1 MARPLRLEH
10 SGAIWHVTA
19 RGNERGDVFR
29 DDVDREE
36 FLSVLGRTVSLYG
49 WRLHAYVLMGNHYH
63 LLVETP
69 EPTLSRGMRDLNGVT
84 TQRFNRR
91 HGRTGHLFEGRFRAI
106 LVEREAHLLEV
117 ARYVVLN
124 PVRVGLARSA
134 ASWPWSSYKATA
146 GLVEGPEW
154 LETAWTIEQFG
165 RRPAEARRR
174 YAAFVADGKGSGY
187 DPWSQLRGQVFLG
200 SEGFAREAGR
210 KAHQKTAATATK
222 EVPRVQ
228 REPVTRIPEEV
239 AAAFA
244 AVRRVSLDEMAG
256 APRKHL
262 VNRALLAWALRSRS
276 RAPLAAI
283 AGLLGVGIAQASV
296 LVRRGEA
303 LVAEDARLAA
313 AVEKV

>member
-91 HGRTGHLFEGRFRAI
+91 HGRSGHLFEGRFKAI

-124 PVRVGLARSA
+124 PVRAGLARSA

-146 GLVEGPEW
+146 GLVEAPEW

-165 RRPAEARRR
+165 RRPAEGRRR
-174 YAAFVADGKGSGY
+174 YTAFVAEGKSSGY

-210 KAHQKTAATATK
+210 RASHKVAAK

-228 REPVTRIPEEV
+228 REPVTRAPGEI

-244 AVRRVSLDEMAG
+244 AARKVSLEEMSG
-256 APRKHL
+256 APRKYL
-262 VNRALLAWALRSRS
+262 VDRALLAWALRSRS
-276 RAPLAAI
+276 RSPLATI
-283 AGLLGVGIAQASV
+283 ALLLDVGIAQASV
-296 LVRRGEA
+296 LVRKGEA
-303 LVAEDARLAA
+303 LAAGDSKLAA
-313 AVEKV
+313 IVEKA

>member
-29 DDVDREE
+29 DDVDREA

-91 HGRTGHLFEGRFRAI
+91 HGRTGHLFEGRFKAI
-106 LVEREAHLLEV
+106 LVEREVHLLEV

-134 ASWPWSSYKATA
+134 ASWPWSSFKATA
-146 GLVEGPEW
+146 GLAEGPEW

-174 YAAFVADGKGSGY
+174 YVAFVAEGKTSGY
-187 DPWSQLRGQVFLG
+187 DPWSHLHGQVFLG
-200 SEGFAREAGR
+200 SEAFARDAGR
-210 KAHQKTAATATK
+210 KANPNPKTAAK

-228 REPVTRIPEEV
+228 REPVTRGPGEV
-239 AAAFA
+239 AAAFSSA
-244 AVRRVSLDEMAG
+244 RKVSLEEMAG
-256 APRKHL
+256 SPRKHL
-262 VNRALLAWALRSRS
+262 VDRALLAWALRSRS

-296 LVRRGEA
+296 LVRRGET
-303 LVAEDARLAA
+303 LVAQDTRLAA

>member
-10 SGAIWHVTA
+10 PGALWHVTA

-29 DDVDREE
+29 DDVDRRE
-36 FLSVLGRTVSLYG
+36 FLSVLGRTATIYG

-91 HGRTGHLFEGRFRAI
+91 HGRTGHLFEGRFKAI

-117 ARYVVLN
+117 VRYVVLN
-124 PVRVGLARSA
+124 PVRAGLARSA
-134 ASWPWSSYKATA
+134 AAWPWSSYKATA
-146 GLVEGPEW
+146 GLAEAPEW
-154 LETAWTIEQFG
+154 LETTWTLDNFG

-174 YAAFVADGKGSGY
+174 YAAFVAEGKGSGY
-187 DPWSQLRGQVFLG
+187 DPWSLLRGQVFLG

-210 KAHQKTAATATK
+210 KANRKAAPK
-222 EVPRVQ
+222 EVPRAQ
-228 REPVTRIPEEV
+228 REPVTRAPEEV
-239 AAAFA
+239 AAAWTA
-244 AVRRVSLDEMAG
+244 ARKVSLEEMVG

-262 VNRALLAWALRSRS
+262 ADRALLAWALRCRS
-276 RAPLAAI
+276 RASLAAI
-283 AGLLGVGIAQASV
+283 AGLLGVGIAQSSV

-303 LVAEDARLAA
+303 LAAEDPKLAA
-313 AVEKV
+313 VVERL

>member
-1 MARPLRLEH
+1 
-10 SGAIWHVTA
+10 
-19 RGNERGDVFR
+19 
-29 DDVDREE
+29 
-36 FLSVLGRTVSLYG
+36 
-49 WRLHAYVLMGNHYH
+49 MGNHYH
-63 LLVETP
+63 LLVETL

-91 HGRTGHLFEGRFRAI
+91 HGRTGHLFEGRFKAI
-106 LVEREAHLLEV
+106 LVEKEAHLLEV

-134 ASWPWSSYKATA
+134 ASWAWSSYKATA
-146 GLVEGPEW
+146 GLAEGPEW

-165 RRPAEARRR
+165 RRPADARRR
-174 YAAFVADGKGSGY
+174 YAAFVAEGKGSGY
-187 DPWSQLRGQVFLG
+187 DPWSHLRGQVFLG

-210 KAHQKTAATATK
+210 KANQKSAAK

-228 REPVTRIPEEV
+228 REPVTRAPGEV

-244 AVRRVSLDEMAG
+244 AVRKVSLEEMTA

-262 VNRALLAWALRSRS
+262 VDRALLAWTLRSRS

-283 AGLLGVGIAQASV
+283 AGLLDVGIAQASV
-296 LVRRGEA
+296 LVRKGET
-303 LVAEDARLAA
+303 LVAEDAKLAA
-313 AVEKV
+313 TFERI

>member
-19 RGNERGDVFR
+19 RGNERGEVFR

-91 HGRTGHLFEGRFRAI
+91 HGRTGHLFEGRFKAI
-106 LVEREAHLLEV
+106 LVERDAHLLEV

-124 PVRVGLARSA
+124 PVRAGLARSA
-134 ASWPWSSYKATA
+134 ASWPWSNYKATA
-146 GLVEGPEW
+146 GLAEGPEW
-154 LETAWTIEQFG
+154 LETGWTLEQFG

-174 YAAFVADGKGSGY
+174 YVTFVAEGTDSGY

-200 SEGFAREAGR
+200 SEGFVREAGR
-210 KAHQKTAATATK
+210 KATRKVVTK
-222 EVPRVQ
+222 EVPRAQ
-228 REPVTRIPEEV
+228 REPVTRAFDEV
-239 AAAFA
+239 AAAFVA
-244 AVRRVSLDEMAG
+244 ARRVPLEEMAG

-262 VNRALLAWALRSRS
+262 ADRALLAWAVRSRS
-276 RAPLAAI
+276 RAPLSAI

-303 LVAEDARLAA
+303 LASQDAKLAA
-313 AVEKV
+313 LVERL

>member
-91 HGRTGHLFEGRFRAI
+91 HGRTGHLFEGRFKAI
-106 LVEREAHLLEV
+106 LVEREAHLLEI

-124 PVRVGLARSA
+124 PVRSGFARSA
-134 ASWPWSSYKATA
+134 ASWPWSSYRFTA
-146 GLVEGPEW
+146 GVAEGPDW
-154 LETAWTIEQFG
+154 LETAWTLEQFG

-174 YAAFVADGKGSGY
+174 YAAFVAEGKGSGY
-187 DPWSQLRGQVFLG
+187 EPWNSLRGQVFLG
-200 SEGFAREAGR
+200 SEGFARDAGR
-210 KAHQKTAATATK
+210 KATHKAAAK

-228 REPVTRIPEEV
+228 REPVTRTPDEV
-239 AAAFA
+239 ATAFSAA
-244 AVRRVSLDEMAG
+244 RKVSLDEMAQ

-262 VNRALLAWALRSRS
+262 VDRALLAWSLRSRS

-283 AGLLGVGIAQASV
+283 ARLLGVGIAQASV
-296 LVRRGEA
+296 LVRRGET
-303 LVAEDARLAA
+303 LVSEDPKLAA

>member
-10 SGAIWHVTA
+10 PGAIWHVTA

-91 HGRTGHLFEGRFRAI
+91 HGRTGHLFEGRFKAI

-124 PVRVGLARSA
+124 PVKAGLARSA
-134 ASWPWSSYKATA
+134 AGWTWSSYKATA

-154 LETAWTIEQFG
+154 LDTGWTLEQFG
-165 RRPAEARRR
+165 RRPSEARRR
-174 YAAFVADGKGSGY
+174 YVAFVAEGKGSGY

-200 SEGFAREAGR
+200 SEEFAREAGR
-210 KAHQKTAATATK
+210 KANRKPAAR
-222 EVPRVQ
+222 EVPRAQ
-228 REPVTRIPEEV
+228 REPVTRLPEEV

-244 AVRRVSLDEMAG
+244 AARKVSLEEMAA

-262 VNRALLAWALRSRS
+262 VDRALLAWALRSRS

-283 AGLLGVGIAQASV
+283 AGLLGIGIAQASV
-296 LVRRGEA
+296 LVRRGET
-303 LVAEDARLAA
+303 LVAQDTKLAA
-313 AVEKV
+313 AVERL

>member
-10 SGAIWHVTA
+10 SGAIWHITA

-36 FLSVLGRTVSLYG
+36 FLCVLGRTVSLYG

-91 HGRTGHLFEGRFRAI
+91 HGRTGHLFEGRFKAI

-124 PVRVGLARSA
+124 PVRIGLARSA
-134 ASWPWSSYKATA
+134 ASWPWSSFKATA
-146 GLVEGPEW
+146 GLAAGPEW
-154 LETAWTIEQFG
+154 LDTAWTIEQFG

-174 YAAFVADGKGSGY
+174 YAAFVAEGKGTGY

-200 SEGFAREAGR
+200 SDAFAREAGR
-210 KAHQKTAATATK
+210 KANQKAAAK

-228 REPVTRIPEEV
+228 REPVTKAPGEV
-239 AAAFA
+239 AAAFV
-244 AVRRVSLDEMAG
+244 AVRKVTLEEMAA

-262 VNRALLAWALRSRS
+262 VDRALLAWALRSRS

-283 AGLLGVGIAQASV
+283 AGLLDVGIAQASV
-296 LVRRGEA
+296 LVRKGET
-303 LVAEDARLAA
+303 LVAEDAKLAA
-313 AVEKV
+313 AIEKV

>member
-10 SGAIWHVTA
+10 PGALWHVTA

-29 DDVDREE
+29 DDADRRE
-36 FLSVLGRTVSLYG
+36 FLSVLGRTVTVYG

-91 HGRTGHLFEGRFRAI
+91 HGRTGHLFEGRFKAI
-106 LVEREAHLLEV
+106 LVEREAHLLEI

-124 PVRVGLARSA
+124 PVRAGLVKSPA
-134 ASWPWSSYKATA
+134 AWPWSSYKATA
-146 GLVEGPEW
+146 GLAEAPEW
-154 LETAWTIEQFG
+154 LETDWTVAQFG

-174 YAAFVADGKGSGY
+174 YAAFVAEGKGAAY

-200 SEGFAREAGR
+200 SEGFAREASRRASR
-210 KAHQKTAATATK
+210 KAAPK
-222 EVPRVQ
+222 EVPRAQ
-228 REPVTRIPEEV
+228 REPVTRAPEEV

-244 AVRRVSLDEMAG
+244 AARRVTVEEMAG
-256 APRKHL
+256 ARRKRL
-262 VNRALLAWALRSRS
+262 ADRALLSWALRYRC
-276 RAPLAAI
+276 RAPLADI
-283 AGLLGVGIAQASV
+283 AALLGVGIAQASV

-303 LVAEDARLAA
+303 LAGEDPRLGAL
-313 AVEKV
+313 VEKL